1 MPGMK
6 AGRHL
11 AGPLQGDGGRQSG
24 IDPQH
29 PRTRRAHGH
38 GVEVDH
44 LTGGVD
50 PGVGPSGTDGD
61 DRMAGD
67 EADGILYRVL
77 QGNRMGLRLPP
88 RKIGAVILHDRGNAP
103 RLPGARRH

>member
-1 MPGMK
+1 MK
-6 AGRHL
+6 ARPHL
-11 AGPLQGDGGRQSG
+11 SGPLQGNGGRQLG
-24 IDPQH
+24 IDSQH

-38 GVEVDH
+38 GVEMNH
-44 LTGGVD
+44 LTGCVD
-50 PGVGPSGTDGD
+50 PGVGPTGTDGD

-67 EADGILYRVL
+67 EADGILYGVL

-88 RKIGAVILHDRGNAP
+88 GKIGAVILHDRGDPP